1 MKLDQLKCINEDI
14 KIDEYIKYINSVK
27 ESMKYPEWLG
37 DFSKED
43 LIFLLNNNSK
53 IWMYY
58 LNNEFVCSM
67 MLIPANKKSLTSFG
81 IDLNP
86 EEVIDYGPIFINHK
100 YIGNGL
106 QYQMLQKLD
115 EYCIKSGYKYAIST
129 VHPDNIYSINNLV
142 KDKFINIDSINLK
155 RGKRN
160 IYLKCLEKNSIQKIL
175 TIVKK
180 ENKFLLL
187 KGSDNDPQFHKSF
200 WYVVTGSTEDC
211 DNTLV
216 DTVKREIK
224 EETNLELKDT
234 YRLPYILKYESL
246 GKHCIEYMFI
256 SHVYNGSIKLNEE
269 SIEYRWCDIDEFID
283 LIKWYGDKKVLRE
296 VLGNIK

>member
-86 EEVIDYGPIFINHK
+86 KEVIDYGHIFINHK

-246 GKHCIEYMFI
+246 GKMCIEYMFI
-256 SHVYNGSIKLNEE
+256 SHVYNGSVKLNEE
-269 SIEYRWCDIDEFID
+269 STEYKWCDINEFID

-296 VLGNIK
+296 ILENIK

>member
-14 KIDEYIKYINSVK
+14 NIDEYIKYINSVK

-115 EYCIKSGYKYAIST
+115 EYCIKNGYKYAIST
-129 VHPDNIYSINNLV
+129 VHPDNIYSINNFV

-224 EETNLELKDT
+224 EETNLELKKT
-234 YRLPYILKYESL
+234 YRLPFIFKYESL
-246 GKHCIEYMFI
+246 GKMCFEYMFI
-256 SHVYNGSIKLNEE
+256 SHVYNGSVKLNEE
-269 SIEYRWCDIDEFID
+269 STEYKWCDINEFID

-296 VLGNIK
+296 ILEKVK